1 LGNQNKK
8 TFGRMAVKTITG
20 DSLRE
25 ITTKMNELELNKEDI
40 ISLFPTDNERIPF
53 VCVYYTKPAK

>member
-1 LGNQNKK
+1 
-8 TFGRMAVKTITG
+8 MAVKTITG